1 MERGT
6 MEQGHS
12 LSTSGESLYHVLGLD
27 ENATSDDIKKSYQKL
42 ASKYH
47 LDKNPDN
54 PEATDKFKEINKA
67 HAILT
72 DAKKRSIYDNYG
84 SLGLYLAEQFGEENV
99 NTYLVLSG
107 RWAKALFVFCSLL
120 RCCCCCCF
128 CGTSPKR
135 IRNSFGVP
143 SCRSTQQQVQP
154 EMPAILSL
162 CDFCRCSL
170 GSELFSPDWQRARF

>member
-1 MERGT
+1 MADQR
-6 MEQGHS
+6 QRS

-72 DAKKRSIYDNYG
+72 DATERNICDNYG
-84 SLGLYLAEQFGEENV
+84 SLGLYLAEHFGEENV
-99 NTYLVLSG
+99 NTYLLLSSG
-107 RWAKALFVFCSLL
+107 WAKALFLL
-120 RCCCCCCF
+120 LCCGKCKLKAPE
-128 CGTSPKR
+128 GEETETVLS
-135 IRNSFGVP
+135 VP
-143 SCRSTQQQVQP
+143 
-154 EMPAILSL
+154 
-162 CDFCRCSL
+162 
-170 GSELFSPDWQRARF
+170 

>member
-1 MERGT
+1 KKTPNMADQR
-6 MEQGHS
+6 QRS

-72 DAKKRSIYDNYG
+72 DATKRNIYDNYG
-84 SLGLYLAEQFGEENV
+84 SLGLYLAEHFGEENV
-99 NTYLVLSG
+99 NTYLLLSSG
-107 RWAKALFVFCSLL
+107 WAKALFVFCSLL
-120 RCCCCCCF
+120 RCCYCYF
-128 CGTSPKR
+128 CGAASTAAVLREIDRVLSSGSPGSCQKR
-135 IRNSFGVP
+135 HGCEDKSG
-143 SCRSTQQQVQP
+143 
-154 EMPAILSL
+154 
-162 CDFCRCSL
+162 
-170 GSELFSPDWQRARF
+170 RA

>member
-1 MERGT
+1 SST
-6 MEQGHS
+6 AKQGAEHS

-128 CGTSPKR
+128 CGAASTAAV
-135 IRNSFGVP
+135 NSLF
-143 SCRSTQQQVQP
+143 VQP